1 VIARQQPAAAITV
14 ILGPTDGSPCSD
26 KAVSFAG
33 SLARQLPANV
43 HVLFAAETRYAG
55 LWYYHVLG
63 DIIVD
68 RIRKKGQ
75 SAADDSAEELR
86 DLGVSDVQ
94 AHMQEGHPGEVIR
107 EMAVKLD
114 ASLIV
119 MGTHGHEGSSGA
131 HWKRRTRGGRYVHCS
146 PHSRQVGA
154 WC

>member
-55 LWYYHVLG
+55 LWYYHVLD

-86 DLGVSDVQ
+86 DLGVGAVE
-94 AHMQEGHPGEVIR
+94 AHMEEWHPGEVIGR
-107 EMAVKLD
+107 MTEKLHAD
-114 ASLIV
+114 LIV
-119 MGTHGHEGSSGA
+119 MGAHGHRWNQRNHIGSVAREVANQSTVPLILV
-131 HWKRRTRGGRYVHCS
+131 R
-146 PHSRQVGA
+146 
-154 WC
+154 